1 MNPYAAPTIEQL
13 HASQPKKLSLRNPAR
28 FLLYPLALLCV
39 GFSLLMAWQYV
50 QTGFDYRKKAE
61 YLNAGAGLLVAIF
74 GISAFF
80 LAARQLT
87 KNTRTCTIIWSS
99 VAFAILLV
107 SLYFEPPASIGD
119 ISIFVVAAAILL
131 LIAILAF
138 RRKIADPQLGPY

>member
-61 YLNAGAGLLVAIF
+61 YLNAGAGFAGRDLWDLCVF
-74 GISAFF
+74 S
-80 LAARQLT
+80 
-87 KNTRTCTIIWSS
+87 CSS
-99 VAFAILLV
+99 TANK
-107 SLYFEPPASIGD
+107 EH
-119 ISIFVVAAAILL
+119 
-131 LIAILAF
+131 
-138 RRKIADPQLGPY
+138 

>member
-1 MNPYAAPTIEQL
+1 MNPYAPPGIEQL
-13 HASQPKKLSLRNPAR
+13 EVSQSKKLSLRNPAR

-39 GFSLLMAWQYV
+39 GFSLLMALQYV
-50 QTGFDYRKKAE
+50 QTGFDYRNKAE
-61 YLNAGAGLLVAIF
+61 YLEAGAGLLVASF

-87 KNTRTCTIIWSS
+87 KNTRICKIIWSA

-131 LIAILAF
+131 VIAFLAF
-138 RRKIADPQLGPY
+138 RRKIADPRLGPY

>member
-1 MNPYAAPTIEQL
+1 MNPYAAPGIEKL
-13 HASQPKKLSLRNPAR
+13 EVSQSKKLSLRNPAR

-39 GFSLLMAWQYV
+39 GFSLLMALQYV
-50 QTGFDYRKKAE
+50 QTGFDYRNKTE
-61 YLNAGAGLLVAIF
+61 YLEAVAGLLVASF

-99 VAFAILLV
+99 AAFAILVV
-107 SLYFEPPASIGD
+107 SLYFQPPASIGD
-119 ISIFVVAAAILL
+119 LSILIVAAAILL

>member
-1 MNPYAAPTIEQL
+1 MNPYAAPTIFQL
-13 HASQPKKLSLRNPAR
+13 DSSQSKRLSLRNPAR

-50 QTGFDYRKKAE
+50 QTGFDYRNEAD
-61 YLNAGAGLLVAIF
+61 YLNAGACLLVASF

-87 KNTRTCTIIWSS
+87 KNTRNCTIIWSS
-99 VAFAILLV
+99 AAFAILLV
-107 SLYFEPPASIGD
+107 SLFFEPPASIGD

>member
-1 MNPYAAPTIEQL
+1 MNPYAPPTIEQL
-13 HASQPKKLSLRNPAR
+13 HAYQPKKLSLRNPAR

-50 QTGFDYRKKAE
+50 QTGFDYGSEAE
-61 YLNAGAGLLVAIF
+61 YVNAGAVLLVASF

-99 VAFAILLV
+99 AALAILLV
-107 SLYFEPPASIGD
+107 SLYFEPPASIWD
-119 ISIFVVAAAILL
+119 ISILVVAAAILL
-131 LIAILAF
+131 LIAFLAF

>member
-13 HASQPKKLSLRNPAR
+13 HAPQPKKLSLRNPAR

-50 QTGFDYRKKAE
+50 QNGFEYTKRAE
-61 YLNAGAGLLVAIF
+61 YLNAGAGLLVASF

-87 KNTRTCTIIWSS
+87 KNTRICTIIWST

-131 LIAILAF
+131 LIAFLAF